1 MKTLS
6 LMLYMQ
12 HITGQ
17 LLIILLLKLFIL
29 KKIERPKR
37 KLFFYWLA
45 NFFTVYKEHLI
56 SKEDR
61 FYRSI
66 NLRERKSKKAVLDLF
81 DFKGNSHSIMQ

>member
-56 SKEDR
+56 TVE
-61 FYRSI
+61 FQLYRLGQVYI
-66 NLRERKSKKAVLDLF
+66 TCIVYKKCT
-81 DFKGNSHSIMQ
+81 GCSQRNI